1 MVIPLSG
8 ELPEE
13 VLVVN
18 GTLLTRLVLELDR
31 DAGQRRVII
40 RDCQGNA
47 VSQVLAAMG
56 KGIHVLEVP
65 VAGVI
70 AVQAVVT

>member
-1 MVIPLSG
+1 M
-8 ELPEE
+8 
-13 VLVVN
+13 LVVN

-65 VAGVI
+65 AAGVI
-70 AVQAVVT
+70 AIQAVVT